1 MGEDPKNHLVPIPC
15 HGHRHL
21 PLDHI
26 AQFPIYAGLEHFQG
40 IHNFSGQ
47 HVSVLH
53 HPQKREFLIPN
64 LNLLSFSLKPFPFV
78 LLLHGLIKIPSPALF
93 IHWKA
98 PLRSS
103 GAFSPPDWTTPSLS
117 ACVYRSRAPLII
129 FVILIWTHS
138 KRSVSYC
145 VLLLGPPELDA
156 SLQVG
161 SHEDC
166 KEGQNPLNLL
176 VSLLLMQPKIQL
188 AFWPALLVVCTT
200 NLHAKEK
207 KPPAIF
213 FFLIL
218 MKKYGPC
225 KMS

>member
-93 IHWKA
+93 INWKA

-117 ACVYRSRAPLII
+117 ACVYRSRAPALWSS
-129 FVILIWTHS
+129 LSSSSGLTP
-138 KRSVSYC
+138 KGLCPTVSYC
-145 VLLLGPPELDA
+145 WG
-156 SLQVG
+156 LQSWMLHSRWG
-161 SHEDC
+161 LMRIAKRGRIPWTCWSHC
-166 KEGQNPLNLL
+166 
-176 VSLLLMQPKIQL
+176 
-188 AFWPALLVVCTT
+188 FWCSPRYSWLSG
-200 NLHAKEK
+200 LH
-207 KPPAIF
+207 
-213 FFLIL
+213 
-218 MKKYGPC
+218 Y
-225 KMS
+225 